1 MQICYIAKSRHLFF
15 VKLIVSNNFFF
26 PSLVAQVDS
35 LQENGPSVQNSPV
48 ESNVA
53 SEQQTTDGDENA
65 NDVAEM
71 HYNLEGL
78 ETAIEESAVVPGKF
92 TAIIFTVL

>member
-1 MQICYIAKSRHLFF
+1 M
-15 VKLIVSNNFFF
+15 
-26 PSLVAQVDS
+26 
-35 LQENGPSVQNSPV
+35 QENGPSVQNSPV

-65 NDVAEM
+65 NDVAGM

-92 TAIIFTVL
+92 TVIIFTVL

>member
-1 MQICYIAKSRHLFF
+1 M
-15 VKLIVSNNFFF
+15 
-26 PSLVAQVDS
+26 
-35 LQENGPSVQNSPV
+35 QENGPSVQNSPV

-53 SEQQTTDGDENA
+53 SEQQTDGDENA

-78 ETAIEESAVVPGKF
+78 ETAIEESAVVPGEF